1 MSTNPNNSVGTNGA
15 YGGRTSVKAFND
27 ILGVLSGRGVLSGWA
42 VSPDNG
48 MTVSVGGVAGKRD
61 VAILEDNNGNRTTAN
76 NINESP
82 ILIDIPAAPAS
93 NSRIDSIVLYVD
105 NPPQGTANAVDNPA
119 ACGLIVV
126 SSDIAGSPTP
136 PSDTAVRAAIT
147 ADGASGSTA
156 FFCVVAD
163 IRIAA
168 GTTNITSNMITM
180 KDKSSAGVSRVNTDD
195 IVDGAVTTA
204 KLGAN
209 AVGLSKLHYA
219 HMQAYSDVE
228 VTAVGQTSALT
239 MKQSSVSGDT
249 NLIDIASNRVRVK
262 ANGLVLVS
270 GKAYAKS
277 GSANQVFCVLAKYNT
292 AGTNYGDVG
301 FRTWSPINNTG
312 GMTLDLPMAAVRV
325 TANESFTIVGGVVS
339 GGNYTIGSGTASYN
353 GIDVFFIP
361 DN

>member
-76 NINESP
+76 NINEVP

-126 SSDIAGSPTP
+126 SSDIAGTPTP
-136 PSDTAVRAAIT
+136 PSDTAIRAAIT

-168 GTTNITSNMITM
+168 GTTNITTNMITM
-180 KDKSSAGVSRVNTDD
+180 KEKSSAGVSQVNTDD

-204 KLGAN
+204 KLGNKAVTSGKIDFASFSSDMTKTVVPVAN
-209 AVGLSKLHYA
+209 IDWYVNNVKQASSGLHANTRLTTEISSAGNLFKIYGYLIVQTVTQTQVGEFRFS
-219 HMQAYSDVE
+219 
-228 VTAVGQTSALT
+228 
-239 MKQSSVSGDT
+239 T
-249 NLIDIASNRVRVK
+249 NLRPSSEITITGAGIRTNKTTAYVVTTVSNVDLRISTDGTVAITGAVK
-262 ANGLVLVS
+262 
-270 GKAYAKS
+270 
-277 GSANQVFCVLAKYNT
+277 Q
-292 AGTNYGDVG
+292 
-301 FRTWSPINNTG
+301 
-312 GMTLDLPMAAVRV
+312 
-325 TANESFTIVGGVVS
+325 ANEDVWIWLPPTF
-339 GGNYTIGSGTASYN
+339 YTI
-353 GIDVFFIP
+353 
-361 DN
+361 